1 MKNILLILSVFSL
14 FSCATAQNTYSSK
27 NKKAIA
33 YFEEGQKAPSTVR
46 NPNGPG
52 SNYQAGIVLM
62 DKAIEKDPNFWEAYL
77 VAGEFAEYSNQYEL
91 AIKYYESALRI
102 NPNHSVTGSTLFY
115 LANLKYAVGD
125 YKGAL
130 DLANIFVQNRNANPE
145 FVKAARELQ
154 ASCEFAIKSMNNPSN
169 FKPINIGPGINTKD
183 PEYFPTITV
192 DGKTILFTRRI
203 FDARVPKR
211 ADVPENYQ
219 QQQEDF
225 YISHLSDKNVW
236 MKADP
241 MPANIN
247 TVNNEGAPTLGP
259 DGRTLIFVG
268 CPDASGQDY
277 GEGRTGKGSCDF
289 FITKKMG
296 SRWSNPVN
304 LPGTTNTRNWETQ
317 PSLSSDGKT
326 MYFIRGLR
334 GQNVTRNDDIYMS
347 TMREDGTW
355 GDAVKL
361 PPHINSTQNEESVLI
376 HPDGKTLYF
385 ASRGHVG
392 LGGLDLFVSRMDE
405 RGNWG
410 MPENLGYPINSK
422 DDDNSLMVSA
432 DGEIAFFASNRAG
445 GFGDLDIYYFE
456 MPEHLKPTKTLYF
469 EGIVYD
475 ANTRTPIP
483 GKFQLTDVKTGKEV
497 IRSQADLI
505 TGEFMVALPLNADY
519 ALSVEFE
526 GYFNFSQNFNM
537 TVPEG
542 LEAFHMDVPMI
553 PLSSAEPIL
562 LDNVFF
568 DFNKTDLLPES
579 YVELNRLKKFLDQNP
594 KYKIELSGHTD
605 TRGEAKD
612 NLVLSQGRAK
622 AVVDYLVKQGI
633 AADRL
638 VAKGYGETMP
648 KVSDAEIAAMKTTAE
663 QEKAHRRNRR
673 TEYKI
678 ISR

>member
-1 MKNILLILSVFSL
+1 MKNILLILSVLSL
-14 FSCATAQNTYSSK
+14 FSCATAQSYSTK
-27 NKKAIA
+27 NKKAISL
-33 YFEEGQKAPSTVR
+33 FEEGQRAPSTVR
-46 NPNGPG
+46 NVHGPG
-52 SNYQAGIVLM
+52 PNYQAGLELM

-77 VAGEFAEYSNQYEL
+77 MAGEFAEYSYQFDR
-91 AIKYYESALRI
+91 AIKYYEHALRI
-102 NPNHSVTGSTLFY
+102 NPNHSVTGSTHFY

-130 DLANIFVQNRNANPE
+130 DLLNVFIQNRSANPE
-145 FVKAARELQ
+145 LVRKAREIQ
-154 ASCEFAIKSMNNPSN
+154 QSCEFSIQSLKNPSGI
-169 FKPINIGPGINTKD
+169 KPINIGPGINTKD

-203 FDARVPKR
+203 FDPRVPKR

-236 MKADP
+236 MKAEP
-241 MPANIN
+241 MPMNIN

-268 CPDASGQDY
+268 CPDATGENY

-296 SRWSNPVN
+296 TRWSNPVN
-304 LPGTTNTRNWETQ
+304 LPGTTNTRHWETQ

-326 MYFIRGLR
+326 MYFIRGVR
-334 GQNVTRNDDIYMS
+334 GQNVQRNDDIYMS

-361 PPHINSTQNEESVLI
+361 PPHINSPQNEESVLI

-392 LGGLDLFVSRMDE
+392 LGGTDLFVSRMDQN
-405 RGNWG
+405 GNWG
-410 MPENLGYPINSK
+410 IPENLGYPINTK
-422 DDDNSLMVSA
+422 DDENSLMVSA
-432 DGEIAFFASNRAG
+432 DGEIAFFASDRPG
-445 GFGDLDIYYFE
+445 GYGDLDIYYFE
-456 MPEHLKPTKTLYF
+456 MPEKLKPIKTLYF

-475 ANTRTPIP
+475 ANTRKPIP
-483 GKFQLTDVKTGKEV
+483 GKFLLTDLKTGKEV

-553 PLSSAEPIL
+553 PLSSAEPVL

-568 DFNKTDLLPES
+568 DFGKADLLPES
-579 YVELNRLKKFLDQNP
+579 YVELGKLKQFLDQHP
-594 KYKIELSGHTD
+594 TYKIELAGHTD
-605 TRGEAKD
+605 TRGDEKE
-612 NLVLSQGRAK
+612 NLTLSQARAK

-633 AADRL
+633 APARL
-638 VAKGYGETMP
+638 VAKGYGESQP
-648 KVSDAEIAAMKTTAE
+648 KVSDADIAKLKTTAE

-678 ISR
+678 IAR

>member
-1 MKNILLILSVFSL
+1 MKYITLVLSIFCFL
-14 FSCATAQNTYSSK
+14 SCATAQPAVSSK
-27 NKKAIA
+27 NKKALA
-33 YFEEGQKAPSTVR
+33 YFEEGQKAPSTVK
-46 NPNGPG
+46 NTKGIGP
-52 SNYQAGIVLM
+52 NYQAGIDLM
-62 DKAIEKDPNFWEAYL
+62 DKAIEKDPTFWEAYL
-77 VAGEFAEYSNQYEL
+77 VAGEFAEYSNQFEL

-102 NPNHSVTGSTLFY
+102 NPNHSVTGSTQFY
-115 LANLKYAVGD
+115 LANLKYATGD
-125 YKGAL
+125 YQGAL
-130 DLANIFVQNRNANPE
+130 NLLNGFIQNRNANPE
-145 FVKAARELQ
+145 FVKVARDLQ
-154 ASCEFAIKSMNNPSN
+154 ASCEFGVKSLKNPSD
-169 FKPINIGPGINTKD
+169 FKPINVGPGINTKD

-211 ADVPENYQ
+211 ADQPENYQ

-225 YISHLSDKNVW
+225 YVSHLSDKNIW
-236 MKADP
+236 MKAEP

-268 CPDASGQDY
+268 CPDATGENY
-277 GEGRTGKGSCDF
+277 GEGRTGRGSCDF
-289 FITKKMG
+289 FITKKLG
-296 SRWSNPVN
+296 SRWTNPIN
-304 LPGTTNTRNWETQ
+304 LPGYVNTKNWETQ

-334 GQNVTRNDDIYMS
+334 GQGGQRNDDIYMS
-347 TMREDGTW
+347 TMKEDGSW
-355 GDAVKL
+355 NEAVRL
-361 PPHINSTQNEESVLI
+361 PSYINSPQNEESVLI

-392 LGGLDLFVSRMDE
+392 LGGTDLFVSRMDE
-405 RGNWG
+405 NGNWG
-410 MPENLGYPINSK
+410 KPENLGYPINTK
-422 DDDNSLMVSA
+422 YDENSLMVSA
-432 DGEIAFFASNRAG
+432 DGEIAFFASDREG
-445 GFGDLDIYYFE
+445 GYGDLDIYYFV
-456 MPEHLKPTKTLYF
+456 MPEHLRPTKTLYF

-475 ANTRTPIP
+475 VNTKKPVP
-483 GKFQLTDVKTGKEV
+483 GRFQLIDVKTGKEV

-505 TGEFMVALPLNADY
+505 TGEFMVSLPLNADY

-537 TVPEG
+537 TVAEG

-568 DFNKTDLLPES
+568 DLNKTDLLPES
-579 YVELNRLKKFLDQNP
+579 YVELSKLKKFLVQNP
-594 KYKIELSGHTD
+594 TYKIELSGHTD

-622 AVVDYLVKQGI
+622 AVVDYLIKEGI

-638 VAKGYGETMP
+638 VAKGYGETQP
-648 KVSDAEIAAMKTTAE
+648 KISDAEIAAMKTVAE
-663 QEKAHRRNRR
+663 QEKAHRKNRR